1 MTDQDDGKPVEGTN
15 LCAAL
20 FTTKDANFN
29 IVTLAIP
36 RGTNEAVT
44 NTNPLYKK
52 TYPAGFTL
60 ADLLIELQLSGLI
73 EKHEGK
79 LVLSRKDYQ
88 DSFEPDEADLLQGVD
103 SDILTYNVPKYFNE
117 HDPNFTSGIL
127 AYCKSNLE
135 TLFEN
140 QFQIHYTD
148 FLVNFTKMIHPVLKE
163 ETPSEEES
171 PLEKIL
177 YSPHLKE
184 LPSQWNI
191 RCSAYD
197 LLAGMYAMEELVKEE
212 IIGKK
217 EEKNKE
223 THLVRN

>member
-1 MTDQDDGKPVEGTN
+1 MTDQDDGKPVDGTN
-15 LCAAL
+15 LYATV
-20 FTTKDANFN
+20 FSPFDGSFH
-29 IVTLAIP
+29 IVTNAIP
-36 RGTNEAVT
+36 RGSNPSATEP
-44 NTNPLYKK
+44 NPLHKK
-52 TYPAGFTL
+52 TYPASFTL
-60 ADLLIELQLSGLI
+60 ADLLIELQLSGLVI
-73 EKHEGK
+73 KENGNF
-79 LVLSRKDYQ
+79 VLSRKDYQ
-88 DSFEPDEADLLQGVD
+88 DSFEAEDVDLLQGVD
-103 SDILTYNVPKYFNE
+103 SDITTYDIPKYFRE
-117 HDPNFTSGIL
+117 HDPNFTSGLL

-140 QFQIHYTD
+140 QFQIHYTG

-177 YSPHLKE
+177 YSPRLKE

-217 EEKNKE
+217 EGNKE
-223 THLVRN
+223 LYLVRN